1 MSVPVPMSVDY
12 ESMAAE
18 SFAIPNKVILVE
30 NFRFTQPEDILFVL
44 EVDGENVYELL
55 YKSIYKRPYTKANES
70 TAILEVVATVILRCF
85 DKNAVEELYLVNLL
99 NFEDP
104 DFGMWKGVKSDW
116 AAALHEALPKN
127 LDEHKRLQQN
137 ELFFYKNSDP
147 ASLQS
152 FNFIRDLQW
161 NNMEKEIKAIPDCIF
176 RFWDQKELKERLFLC
191 MEKNVFFTSSIHK
204 SQNIIHIMISM
215 LKIRCKMA
223 RLHTEEIASAELNFK
238 TLTKEGEVRNPT
250 TKEEFVQV
258 IKEFKIPIEKG
269 FIDTI
274 SEEYFS
280 HTSNMAKVQG
290 YLIVMYKYAGKEIDI
305 MIEHFTNNA
314 VYAFIIEDIIATT
327 VKYFHWN
334 QNCILFLNRGATAI
348 LYMEIWKRF
357 LTERNELFRTKIETV
372 NAVDETFM
380 KSVNLV
386 RDLISEDNRSL
397 TFFSELEKSITIK
410 AWGHKHNIEETKS
423 AQKKLAKRK
432 FKVPFAKRN
441 EASQIPTE
449 KVALSSAKK
458 EGAMDQKK
466 TMLGK
471 SDGGCDEEKLKADNT
486 IIPIKILDRPSP
498 VKVYRQQDFERV
510 GRLSRN
516 RAKDS
521 KGTRYR
527 LSLNNFF
534 VLKTYTLYT
543 WYFFSHGTNQKRRDL
558 V

>member
-1 MSVPVPMSVDY
+1 MSSFITYYIIILLLYQQSALKASSTTESVPSSGGDDT
-12 ESMAAE
+12 MAAE
-18 SFAIPNKVILVE
+18 SFAIPTKAFLVK
-30 NFRFTQPEDILFVL
+30 NFRFTQPEDILFAL
-44 EVDGENVYELL
+44 EVDGDNVYELL
-55 YKSIYKRPYTKANES
+55 YKTIHERPYTKANEG

-85 DKNAVEELYLVNLL
+85 DKNAIEELYLVNLL
-99 NFEDP
+99 NFENP
-104 DFGMWKGVKSDW
+104 DVEMWKGVKCDW

-127 LDEHKRLQQN
+127 LDECKRLQQN
-137 ELFFYKNSDP
+137 ELFIHRNGDP

-191 MEKNVFFTSSIHK
+191 MERNVFFTSSIHK

-223 RLHTEEIASAELNFK
+223 RINTEELASEELNFR
-238 TLTKEGEVRNPT
+238 TQTKEGEIRNPT
-250 TKEEFVQV
+250 YKEEFVRV
-258 IKEFKIPIEKG
+258 IKEFKIPIERG
-269 FIDTI
+269 FTDTI
-274 SEEYFS
+274 SEEFFS
-280 HTSNMAKVQG
+280 NTSYMARVHS
-290 YLIVMYKYAGKEIDI
+290 YLIIMYKYAGKEIDI
-305 MIEHFTNNA
+305 IIEHFTNNA

-357 LTERNELFRTKIETV
+357 LTERNELFRTKNETV
-372 NAVDETFM
+372 NLVDDTFKM
-380 KSVNLV
+380 SVNLV

-410 AWGHKHNIEETKS
+410 ASGHKHKNEEPIT

-432 FKVPFAKRN
+432 FKVPVAKTN
-441 EASQIPTE
+441 EASQIPNE
-449 KVALSSAKK
+449 KVSLSSAKK
-458 EGAMDQKK
+458 EGAMDHES
-466 TMLGK
+466 TMFGK
-471 SDGGCDEEKLKADNT
+471 SVCACDEEKLRPDNT
-486 IIPIKILDRPSP
+486 IIPIELLDRPSP
-498 VKVYRQQDFERV
+498 YKVYRHQDYERV

-521 KGTRYR
+521 KGTRY
-527 LSLNNFF
+527 
-534 VLKTYTLYT
+534 
-543 WYFFSHGTNQKRRDL
+543 
-558 V
+558 